1 MRQGFLVRRDA
12 DRPIQVRLEHTLYRH
27 WGGRSGYP
35 RFIDYLDPV
44 HFRATKHG
52 AADNDE
58 ECPLWLRPMKP
69 WLVRSLRRR
78 RMKWYKLSDL
88 NAELDAL
95 CECLLG
101 KVDVIHFLDGE
112 HSGQFL
118 PHLLRLVSSGVRT
131 VATFHQPPNLLE
143 DILDPGLLRYF
154 DHIVLMSP
162 SQRPY
167 FDGLMLPDKISVI
180 RHGVDTDFFRPGL
193 RKERLGP
200 LRCITVGQWLR
211 DWRVF
216 RSVAQRMPS
225 IEFHVVTGHETG
237 AEDLPNVY
245 RYQGLD
251 DEALAS
257 LYRASDILFLPL
269 QDSTANN
276 SLLEGIASGLPT
288 ITTDLTSTRS
298 YLSGDEAILTPV
310 GDADASIV
318 ALERLVADAV
328 LRHRMATLARI
339 QAETLSWQRVAKQY
353 ESLFAALCS

>member
-58 ECPLWLRPMKP
+58 ECPLWLRPMRP

-143 DILDPGLLRYF
+143 NILRPRTAALLRSYRAN
-154 DHIVLMSP
+154 V
-162 SQRPY
+162 
-167 FDGLMLPDKISVI
+167 SVAAAVFRRI
-180 RHGVDTDFFRPGL
+180 NVARQDFSNPARRRYRLLSSGL

-245 RYQGLD
+245 RHQGLD

-276 SLLEGIASGLPT
+276 SLLEGIASGLLT

-318 ALERLVADAV
+318 ALERLMADFV
-328 LRHRMATLARI
+328 LRHRMATLAQFRP
-339 QAETLSWQRVAKQY
+339 RR
-353 ESLFAALCS
+353 